1 MKMLT
6 VAALMCTIMALT
18 TADDPAEAKSE
29 NDQTVSSAETDL
41 VKRTYG
47 CSYGWRRICGRCF
60 RYVAR
65 PLRWAQ
71 AEKNCQAM
79 GGNLASVHSYREYRS
94 IQRLIVH
101 RCHRYREIWI
111 GGHDGEEERAWLWS
125 NGRRFNYR
133 NWCRGEPNNSR
144 GSQHCLQ
151 MNHTVRRCWDDDH
164 CYKRKPSVCVKRRY

>member
-18 TADDPAEAKSE
+18 TADAPAKAKIQ
-29 NDQTVSSAETDL
+29 NDQTAETDL

-47 CSYGWRRICGRCF
+47 CSYGWKKIYGRCF

-71 AEKNCQAM
+71 AEKNCQSM

-94 IQRLIVH
+94 IQRLIVQ
-101 RCHRYREIWI
+101 RCHSYKEIWL

-125 NGRRFNYR
+125 NGRRFKYR
-133 NWCRGEPNNSR
+133 YWCRGEPNNSR
-144 GSQHCLQ
+144 GSQHCLT

>member
-6 VAALMCTIMALT
+6 VAALICTIMALT

-29 NDQTVSSAETDL
+29 NDQTAETDL

-47 CSYGWRRICGRCF
+47 CSYGWKRIYGRCF
-60 RYVAR
+60 RYVSR

-79 GGNLASVHSYREYRS
+79 GGNLASVHSYGEYRR
-94 IQRLIVH
+94 IQRLIIR
-101 RCHRYREIWI
+101 RCHGYRATWI
-111 GGHDGEEERAWLWS
+111 GGYDAVEEKVWLWS

-133 NWCRGEPNNSR
+133 YWCRGEPNNGHNGR
-144 GSQHCLQ
+144 QHCLQ
-151 MNHTVRRCWDDDH
+151 MNYSVRRCWDDDH
-164 CYKRKPSVCVKRRY
+164 CNKRKPSVCVKRRY

>member
-6 VAALMCTIMALT
+6 VAALICTIMALT
-18 TADDPAEAKSE
+18 TADAPAKAKIQ
-29 NDQTVSSAETDL
+29 NDQTETDL
-41 VKRTYG
+41 VKRAYG
-47 CSYGWRRICGRCF
+47 CSYGWKKIYGRCF

-94 IQRLIVH
+94 IQRLIVQ
-101 RCHRYREIWI
+101 RCHSYKEIWL

-125 NGRRFNYR
+125 NGRRFKYR

-144 GSQHCLQ
+144 GRQHCLT

-164 CYKRKPSVCVKRRY
+164 CNKRKPSVCVKRRY